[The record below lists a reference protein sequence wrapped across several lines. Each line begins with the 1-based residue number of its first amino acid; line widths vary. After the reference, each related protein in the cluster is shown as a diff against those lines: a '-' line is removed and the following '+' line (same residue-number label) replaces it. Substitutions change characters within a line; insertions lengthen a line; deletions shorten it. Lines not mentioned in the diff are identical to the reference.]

1 MVSGSMRINLS
12 PVGLAG
18 CFADWML
25 TRQWKKV
32 ALYFLPLIIA
42 GSTVGLVVAGSW
54 LDRNKLATKYIKLA
68 DAEVDE
74 WEKQWAPTAET
85 IASEKSSLKAD
96 QPAPKKIP
104 ASAELLFRRV
114 QQLQQND
121 SRSMFFVA
129 MCYMQRGATNQA
141 LNMLNRIAPVD
152 RIGYPPAHAYLAEQ
166 MLMRP
171 LNGNDLPIV
180 RHHAEGA
187 LQWERTSPQL
197 LAMISDLFAN
207 LREPDKSVAAMSAAA
222 KRDTKFNLLL
232 AQSAR
237 QDPKYVKLSEESL
250 STAKRHFV
258 EKLEKNPQDL
268 GARLMLA
275 DAQRLE
281 GDLSAAAATIQEGMK
296 LSNSP
301 ELKSALSEVCRLMFV
316 QSSRF
321 DGTTWTGDLE
331 LLESAFQLDPNNPR
345 VFEEVAKLARI
356 TGKSLN
362 DKLMKELMEFVKT
375 GRATSVTHMWMGE
388 HYLQAN
394 QFAKAVPHLEQAV
407 RRDPRAAQCWN
418 NLAIAWL
425 TWMPIAWKRHYK
437 EPTRLLRSSHKYP
450 TSTTLAVRS

>member
-1 MVSGSMRINLS
+1 M
-12 PVGLAG
+12 
-18 CFADWML
+18 
-25 TRQWKKV
+25 
-32 ALYFLPLIIA
+32 
-42 GSTVGLVVAGSW
+42 
-54 LDRNKLATKYIKLA
+54 
-68 DAEVDE
+68 
-74 WEKQWAPTAET
+74 
-85 IASEKSSLKAD
+85 
-96 QPAPKKIP
+96 
-104 ASAELLFRRV
+104 
-114 QQLQQND
+114 
-121 SRSMFFVA
+121 
-129 MCYMQRGATNQA
+129 
-141 LNMLNRIAPVD
+141 
-152 RIGYPPAHAYLAEQ
+152 
-166 MLMRP
+166 
-171 LNGNDLPIV
+171 
-180 RHHAEGA
+180 
-187 LQWERTSPQL
+187 
-197 LAMISDLFAN
+197 
-207 LREPDKSVAAMSAAA
+207 
-222 KRDTKFNLLL
+222 LL

-418 NLAIAWL
+418 NLAYCLADLDANRLEEALQGADKAVALEPQVPDFHDTRGTIL
-425 TWMPIAWKRHYK
+425 MKMKRPGDAVAAF
-437 EPTRLLRSSHKYP
+437 ERAIEAVAQSRGKYP
-450 TSTTLAVRS
+450 RNPASTND